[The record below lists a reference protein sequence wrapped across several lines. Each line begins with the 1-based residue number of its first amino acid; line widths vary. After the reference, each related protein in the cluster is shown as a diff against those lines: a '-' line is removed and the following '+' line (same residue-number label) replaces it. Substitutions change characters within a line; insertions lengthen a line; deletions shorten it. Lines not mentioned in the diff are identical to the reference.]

1 MRNGLRT
8 LSWGQIK
15 ELPIFRECYLC
26 FERIKD
32 KVMPAKMDTKQ
43 KTAFI
48 TAIIAFVAGWGLTI
62 AGFCVP
68 PTGEVSGSVLAV
80 LGEAMVYAA
89 SVFGVSMYFGHEM
102 AKFRHDTRQYIDK
115 IEREREGQAEE
126 PESEE

>member
-1 MRNGLRT
+1 
-8 LSWGQIK
+8 
-15 ELPIFRECYLC
+15 
-26 FERIKD
+26 
-32 KVMPAKMDTKQ
+32 MPAKMDTKQ

>member
-32 KVMPAKMDTKQ
+32 KVMPAKAKKDSKQ
-43 KTAFI
+43 LAAFI
-48 TAIIAFVAGWGLTI
+48 TAIVAFCIGWFLVI
-62 AGFCVP
+62 AGFYQEPV
-68 PTGEVSGSVLAV
+68 GEISGSVLAV

-89 SVFGVSMYFGHEM
+89 SVFGVGMYFNHRLEQLEI
-102 AKFRHDTRQYIDK
+102 DTRKYIRQV
-115 IEREREGQAEE
+115 EREKDEPENEEE
-126 PESEE
+126 P